1 MSSSVI
7 VIRRRWWAHL
17 LMMIPVTIFPVL
29 CGLVALASA
38 GILPEAGGW
47 WKAPLLLAGS
57 GVMGLAAVIA
67 LNALFTYRVELDT
80 RGLRIVGN
88 LYTHDLTWQEITLI
102 TKRHNHRIPGYHVG
116 IKVDGSR
123 LPRRH
128 WCNLW
133 FAGYFIH
140 PGMEKGGIAL
150 SAYLKR
156 KRREFLKRPQT
167 AAQTAEAE

>member
-1 MSSSVI
+1 M
-7 VIRRRWWAHL
+7 
-17 LMMIPVTIFPVL
+17 
-29 CGLVALASA
+29 
-38 GILPEAGGW
+38 
-47 WKAPLLLAGS
+47 LLAGA

-67 LNALFTYRVELDT
+67 HNALFSYRTRLAT

-88 LYTHDLTWQEITLI
+88 LTTHDLPWQEITLI
-102 TKRHNHRIPGYHVG
+102 AKRRNHRIPGYHVG

-128 WCNLW
+128 WYNLW

-140 PGMEKGGIAL
+140 PGMEKGGSAL

-156 KRREFLKRPQT
+156 KRRECLNRQQT
-167 AAQTAEAE
+167 AAQTAAQTAGAE